1 MEMLE
6 ARIQHLH
13 QLQKVDRAKYKA
25 TWKIRQEKKAKQRVD
40 AASKRTTAVKRKVE
54 LTRPNK
60 MVSKPTTIPAE
71 APKMVETTPVIV
83 AMEPKAK
90 ANEVPT
96 ESTSHEATSKD
107 ATAVIIHA
115 TSSGPTPI
123 NFSPLE
129 VVTKTEVKK
138 MIRLA
143 MDSFAENQK
152 AENEVFKC
160 TLQQAIVTQFS
171 ILGESLILNL
181 QQAQMRLSS
190 VVVAPMSLPSTQ
202 PPPLVTHTSNP

>member
-1 MEMLE
+1 
-6 ARIQHLH
+6 
-13 QLQKVDRAKYKA
+13 
-25 TWKIRQEKKAKQRVD
+25 
-40 AASKRTTAVKRKVE
+40 
-54 LTRPNK
+54 
-60 MVSKPTTIPAE
+60 
-71 APKMVETTPVIV
+71 
-83 AMEPKAK
+83 
-90 ANEVPT
+90 
-96 ESTSHEATSKD
+96 
-107 ATAVIIHA
+107 
-115 TSSGPTPI
+115 
-123 NFSPLE
+123 
-129 VVTKTEVKK
+129 